1 MDTGRDLW
9 GVVAQDIPQIPLNI
23 DWIDL
28 VCEVV
33 RPRSLTIS
41 YGTFGASKE
50 RTGYQQAI

>member
-1 MDTGRDLW
+1 MDTGHDLW
-9 GVVAQDIPQIPLNI
+9 GVVAQDISQIALSI

-50 RTGYQQAI
+50 RTGYQQAA